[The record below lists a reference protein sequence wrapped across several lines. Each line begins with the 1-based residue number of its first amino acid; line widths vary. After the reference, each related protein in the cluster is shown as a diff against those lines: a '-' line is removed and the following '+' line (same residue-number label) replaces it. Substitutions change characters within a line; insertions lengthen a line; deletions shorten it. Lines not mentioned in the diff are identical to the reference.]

1 MQYSRCDIIN
11 YYIKSRNYTNYLEI
25 GVEDG
30 HLIKNV
36 ICKNRIAVDPNPKCP
51 KDIIDRYV
59 VKTTSDEFF
68 SWIDKDNKFDIIFI
82 NDNHYSQVARD
93 IHNAL
98 NYLTDNGIIL
108 LHNMYCEKESY
119 MNFDNYAE
127 GKPYTGDGF
136 IALIQMIM
144 LNELDH
150 KYNIY
155 FTCIDGVAAIDT
167 QNTIETYKQNNI
179 LARYIKLIERHISNF
194 TTEKIDTSNKEQLRI
209 IISSFIITFNDYKEN
224 INWLYPI
231 CNMHQLKLKL
241 EKSNV
246 EPVIKNYYF
255 Y

>member
-11 YYIKSRNYTNYLEI
+11 YYIKSRNYTKYLEI
-25 GVEDG
+25 GVEYG
-30 HLIKNV
+30 HLINNV
-36 ICKNRIAVDPNPKCP
+36 ICENKIGVDPKPKCS
-51 KDIIDRYV
+51 KDILDNYI

-68 SWIDKDNKFDIIFI
+68 TMIDNNDKFDIIFI
-82 NDNHYSQVARD
+82 DGDHHYSQVAKD

-98 NYLTDNGIIL
+98 NHLTDNGIIL
-108 LHNMYCEKESY
+108 LHDMYCEKESY

-150 KYNIY
+150 KYNVY

-167 QNTIETYKQNNI
+167 QNTIEIYKQDNI
-179 LARYIKLIERHISNF
+179 LDRYIDLIESHISNF
-194 TTEKIDTSNKEQLRI
+194 TTEKIDRNNKEQLRI
-209 IISSFIITFNDYKEN
+209 IISSFIITFNDYNKN
-224 INWLYPI
+224 IKWLYPI
-231 CNMHQLKLKL
+231 CNIQQLNL

-246 EPVIKNYYF
+246 QPVIKNNYF